1 MYMTKSILCFFRL
14 GFYAEG
20 ESADNVS
27 GDNSQIPEGI
37 VGGNDDQ
44 QNADDINTYIGSKE
58 VNPDQ
63 LPLKKF
69 DRSFYTTKE
78 EIDAFIKETG
88 KDLFLQKQ
96 QQAEEEQPDKNKDKD
111 GKYEEGG
118 KEDAEADEKAAD
130 EFLKDI
136 GITKEVFLSLPE
148 KAQERLVAEQ
158 TDNGNKSAEYES
170 ISKKHTELVS
180 EIKELRKDPVIAA
193 RLEEKRTGKEYVAR
207 DLPAITKNEVNKL
220 IELSDDS
227 EEFSTA
233 INELITKKAHDVL
246 KIERGIVERMAK
258 KEQAENE
265 AAKILQSVI
274 DKEPRFG
281 ITEKDITKIDEDHP
295 EYDKLFGKD
304 GIMEELKKR
313 RYSPLQLIAKGAD
326 ELLRE
331 IATSKGWDK
340 EDQKKVY
347 KNGQKSILDT
357 LRKAKTVARTLE
369 VGKKSLGKN
378 VDSSRGFD
386 RDTLISDIASGKT
399 TQWLKLV
406 SEAENRGDMKT
417 VAQLTAM
424 YDDAL
429 RDGKTT

>member
-1 MYMTKSILCFFRL
+1 MTKSILCFFRL